1 LHGVYRGLGIF
12 CAVLRRGFLGHFKY
26 RERGSFAIILGKYG
40 DFQGGVF
47 AAGMEGE
54 IELLRFGK
62 ALTSFSHHGDT
73 ESTEIQAK

>member
-1 LHGVYRGLGIF
+1 VFTEVWGFFVRFCGVVFLCILITWNEAF
-12 CAVLRRGFLGHFKY
+12 CQFIIRKCGVL
-26 RERGSFAIILGKYG
+26 E
-40 DFQGGVF
+40 GGVF

-62 ALTSFSHHGDT
+62 ALASFSHHGDT